1 MVCNRME
8 AWYREGINPQSR
20 LPYLATYL
28 GHKDINS
35 TLAYLTITEQ
45 LMQHANERFRGANVG
60 VLSSGS
66 EGGRS

>member
-1 MVCNRME
+1 
-8 AWYREGINPQSR
+8 

-45 LMQHANERFRGANVG
+45 LMQHANERFRAANVG
-60 VLSSGS
+60 VLGSGS
-66 EGGRS
+66 AGGRS

>member
-45 LMQHANERFRGANVG
+45 LMQHANERFRAANVG
-60 VLSSGS
+60 VLGSGS
-66 EGGRS
+66 GGRP